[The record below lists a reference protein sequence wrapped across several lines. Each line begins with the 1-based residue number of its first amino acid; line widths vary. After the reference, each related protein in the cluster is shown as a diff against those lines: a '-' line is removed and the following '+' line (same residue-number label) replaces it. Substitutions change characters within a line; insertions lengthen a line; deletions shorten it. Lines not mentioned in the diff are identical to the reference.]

1 MKVGY
6 ARVSSTGQNL
16 ETQIEILKE
25 AGCEKIFQEKKSGTA
40 MDNRVE
46 LQNALEFV
54 REGDIF
60 MVTRLDRFARSNADL
75 YKIIGILDKKKVE
88 YKATHQAFDSTTS
101 EGKMM
106 IGILGTMAEFS
117 NDLRKERQAEGI
129 KSAMKRGVKF
139 GAKRKMSEANVL
151 DAIKMQKSGDFTN
164 QQIADK
170 FGVGRSTLLR
180 YISEMKKAR
189 VRNERD

>member
-1 MKVGY
+1 MKIGY

-25 AGCEKIFQEKKSGTA
+25 VGCEKIFQEKKSGTA

-129 KSAMKRGVKF
+129 KSAMRRGVKF
-139 GAKRKMSEANVL
+139 GAKRKMSDNQVVEAMEL
-151 DAIKMQKSGDFTN
+151 QKKGKMTN
-164 QQIADK
+164 QQIADM

-180 YISEMKKAR
+180 YVAEYK
-189 VRNERD
+189 VR